1 MQVPLDLQMDHS
13 SYERG
18 GVETLSM
25 KLLEKKKKKNTLE
38 SPIGG
43 LNVSGIHSTNQSV
56 E

>member
-1 MQVPLDLQMDHS
+1 MDHS